1 LEVRTR
7 VWKQARDLVYKL
19 THCDK
24 PIWDASLALTFIGF
38 GGLGVQEGVAGLRER
53 RPPGC

>member
-7 VWKQARDLVYKL
+7 VWKQARDLVYNL
-19 THCDK
+19 THCDN

-38 GGLGVQEGVAGLRER
+38 CGLGVQEGVAGLRER
-53 RPPGC
+53 RPPGY